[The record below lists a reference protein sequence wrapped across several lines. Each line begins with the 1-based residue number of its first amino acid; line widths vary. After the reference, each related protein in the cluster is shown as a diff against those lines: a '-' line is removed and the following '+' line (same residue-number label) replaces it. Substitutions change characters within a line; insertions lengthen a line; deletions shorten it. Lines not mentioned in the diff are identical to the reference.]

1 MDAHTWTQTLRVD
14 EGFRLADL
22 DPDAKPGYD
31 QGKARGVADLAARLA
46 DLNVLQ
52 ERLFAESRA
61 GVAKDA
67 VLLVLQAMDSA
78 GKGGIVRH
86 VVGGVDPQGVALAAF
101 KAPTAEEREH
111 DFLWRIEK
119 RLPDPGFI
127 GVFDRSHYEDVLIG
141 RVRELAPPA
150 EIERRYDAINEFE
163 ARVAASGTRIVKVML
178 HISPEEQKTRLME
191 RLDRPDKHW
200 KYNPGD
206 VDERLVWPQYMQAYQ
221 TVFDR
226 TSTAVAPWHV
236 IPANAKWYARLAVQ
250 ELLLAALEDIDPS
263 GRAPT
268 STSSPRRSAWPPA
281 ERRSLRSG
289 QGVDQGAELHARL
302 EQFALRIGSGDD
314 PGARVGRDPDLV
326 LAHGELGAAQGDRP
340 LAVARGIHPAHR
352 SRVATPVERLE
363 LADRGDGRGGRCAGD
378 GGGGVE
384 HPHQVERRLAV
395 AQFALDVGRQVEQ
408 VRQLQQ
414 EGLFARGQRP
424 RVGPQRGEHALHGV
438 LMLVEVLGAGGEVC
452 GSGGVGIRVGA
463 AADRAGQHPRGH
475 GSLVAR

>member
-1 MDAHTWTQTLRVD
+1 MNAHTWTQTLRVD

-31 QGKARGVADLAARLA
+31 YGKARGVADLAARLA

-250 ELLLAALEDIDPS
+250 ELLLAALEDIDPEWP
-263 GRAPT
+263 RA
-268 STSSPRRSAWPPA
+268 
-281 ERRSLRSG
+281 
-289 QGVDQGAELHARL
+289 D
-302 EQFALRIGSGDD
+302 FD
-314 PGARVGRDPDLV
+314 
-326 LAHGELGAAQGDRP
+326 
-340 LAVARGIHPAHR
+340 VAP
-352 SRVATPVERLE
+352 EKK
-363 LADRGDGRGGRCAGD
+363 
-378 GGGGVE
+378 
-384 HPHQVERRLAV
+384 RLA
-395 AQFALDVGRQVEQ
+395 A
-408 VRQLQQ
+408 
-414 EGLFARGQRP
+414 
-424 RVGPQRGEHALHGV
+424 
-438 LMLVEVLGAGGEVC
+438 
-452 GSGGVGIRVGA
+452 S
-463 AADRAGQHPRGH
+463 
-475 GSLVAR
+475 